1 MQTLS
6 ILRQALAIGLALAG
20 GLATAP
26 LAQAADAAAVSG
38 YRFSPVN
45 QYGINVTAAYWNP
58 IMAYVS
64 EKSGVPL

>member
-26 LAQAADAAAVSG
+26 LAQAADAAG

-45 QYGINVTAAYWNP
+45 QYGINITAAYWNP
-58 IMAYVS
+58 IVAYVS
-64 EKSGVPL
+64 EKAACRCS